1 MDAYKLAFEKKYPE
15 VEVNV
20 YRAISGEVLTK
31 LKTEKE
37 AQQVSVD
44 VVWVAD
50 FSSANSLK
58 ELDLLAK
65 YDSAEGAAIDPAFKD
80 SEGYYYGSR
89 IINMVLQYRHSGAR
103 FLEGSSLARVFPMC
117 IRDSYYTCVAED
129 AVATSVDGAH
139 EHAIWLMKKRYIVRN
154 VEEIIGCWQK
164 H

>member
-37 AQQVSVD
+37 AQQGSVD

-103 FLEGSSLARVFPMC
+103 FLEGSSLARVFRPGRPARRQQRLRIPVHRC
-117 IRDSYYTCVAED
+117 IGRERRLRL
-129 AVATSVDGAH
+129 G
-139 EHAIWLMKKRYIVRN
+139 LFP
-154 VEEIIGCWQK
+154 
-164 H
+164 